1 MSRYYRLD
9 MEVKKTEIE
18 DAEFGKIRRVF
29 EEEWGKDGY
38 AEVIQDNGHSIAVFS
53 SERNL
58 CGGESED
65 EAHERIRDAVKRAI
79 GKCEVK
85 TRWTYLEEL
94 PHTAYVD

>member
-1 MSRYYRLD
+1 MSREYRLD

-18 DAEFGKIRRVF
+18 DAEFGKIERAF
-29 EEEWGKDGY
+29 EKEWEKDSQ
-38 AEVIQDNGHSIAVFS
+38 AVVIHDNGHSIALFS
-53 SERNL
+53 HRGSL

-65 EAHERIRDAVKRAI
+65 EAHERIRNAVKRAI

-94 PHTAYVD
+94 PYATYID

>member
-1 MSRYYRLD
+1 MSRYYRMD
-9 MEVKKTEIE
+9 MKIKKAEID
-18 DAEFGKIRRVF
+18 DAEFKKIGKVF
-29 EEEWGKDGY
+29 EKEWGKDSL
-38 AEVIQDNGHSIAVFS
+38 AEVIQDNRYSIAMFG
-53 SERNL
+53 SEGTL